1 MNVCT
6 LLEATMCLQDLC
18 NIFGDT
24 SFPPLKTNL
33 RLPEV
38 PEEEE
43 EKAEEA
49 NSISNP
55 LLWKLE
61 SFSNMCSFLL

>member
-6 LLEATMCLQDLC
+6 LLEATMCLQDLG

-24 SFPPLKTNL
+24 SFPPLKTSL

-38 PEEEE
+38 LEE

-49 NSISNP
+49 NSSSNP

>member
-1 MNVCT
+1 M
-6 LLEATMCLQDLC
+6 C

-24 SFPPLKTNL
+24 SFPPLKTSL

-43 EKAEEA
+43 ETAEEA
-49 NSISNP
+49 NSSSIP